1 MWQLPTRA
9 ALRYSS
15 FPCSIASLIGHI
27 CVTFKLCCPF
37 FFPSPLLTFQ
47 SPFLNHWHREITLT
61 KHFSFPPVSQQI
73 AAVFLCFWK
82 TPLVACIIRSYQVS
96 GLHVHWRNL
105 TGKDWKRKKSV
116 TSETGRGMHPLWY
129 LFFGFFVVLPSSSQ
143 HLRRPLPQLLPAI
156 PPPFTPRKQKH
167 KLACLNSFALH
178 GTCSILIKMRS
189 VTKEIWRPLMSRW
202 MGIIAVNRPMNLAE
216 ASTGQQRRKHMQANK
231 QMNPHK
237 ASFLLHPPLHL
248 GCSAS
253 RVIFFFFLP
262 QFLCLFFSPICCVW
276 TWPLGANSLPWT
288 PSAVWLSTV
297 NWARLVV
304 SGRDRGCVVTCSACR
319 LLPPGIIF
327 HRRLPG
333 SRERVWRKKAVCQ
346 SISTSHVPEHPG
358 RIFFQFCSSV
368 LHFTFRK
375 DVKMSLHGLFSQHD
389 TKADPN
395 PP

>member
-1 MWQLPTRA
+1 
-9 ALRYSS
+9 
-15 FPCSIASLIGHI
+15 
-27 CVTFKLCCPF
+27 
-37 FFPSPLLTFQ
+37 
-47 SPFLNHWHREITLT
+47 
-61 KHFSFPPVSQQI
+61 
-73 AAVFLCFWK
+73 
-82 TPLVACIIRSYQVS
+82 
-96 GLHVHWRNL
+96 
-105 TGKDWKRKKSV
+105 
-116 TSETGRGMHPLWY
+116 
-129 LFFGFFVVLPSSSQ
+129 
-143 HLRRPLPQLLPAI
+143 
-156 PPPFTPRKQKH
+156 
-167 KLACLNSFALH
+167 
-178 GTCSILIKMRS
+178 
-189 VTKEIWRPLMSRW
+189 MSRW

-333 SRERVWRKKAVCQ
+333 SRERECDEKRLFVKALALLT
-346 SISTSHVPEHPG
+346 SRSTRAES
-358 RIFFQFCSSV
+358 FFNFVRLFYTSP
-368 LHFTFRK
+368 LG
-375 DVKMSLHGLFSQHD
+375 KMWKCPCMDCFHNMIQKQTQIRH
-389 TKADPN
+389 N
-395 PP
+395 